1 MPPIAPSRR
10 ALLLAAPAI
19 LAAGG
24 ARAQAGLLEVKMSLA
39 APFDGSNAA
48 FFLAEERGW
57 FREAG
62 LRCQFDSSG
71 GSGEA
76 VTRVGSGAYEF
87 GVGDINVLLEFNAR
101 NPASAGRCVYM
112 LYYRS
117 PLSAA
122 SFPRAGIGSAAALA
136 GKRIGAALTDGAY
149 RIFPAFAA
157 QAGIDASSIR
167 WQYGDLRLREAF
179 LMRGDVDAILGFDS
193 TMYFGLVR
201 AGARPEDIR
210 FQYFADAGLP
220 LYGNGLLASRRMLET
235 NPEAVRRFV
244 VASARGWQA
253 AVADPAAAIAALRRR
268 EALTDVALETEKLRW
283 LIRNQLTTE
292 ESRADGLGGVRADR
306 FATSVATV
314 SRAFGLATPLQ
325 PAEVFDP
332 AFLPPPEIRRLPS

>member
-1 MPPIAPSRR
+1 MITRR
-10 ALLLAAPAI
+10 SLGLAVPAI
-19 LAAGG
+19 LAAPGL
-24 ARAQAGLLEVKMSLA
+24 RAQGAPLEVKVSLA

-76 VTRVGSGAYEF
+76 VTRVGSGSYEF
-87 GVGDINVLLEFNAR
+87 GIGDINVLLEFNAK
-101 NPASAGRCVYM
+101 NPASAARCVYM
-112 LYYRS
+112 VYYRS

-122 SFPRAGIGSAAALA
+122 SFPRAGINAARDLA

-149 RIFPAFAA
+149 RIFPAFASV
-157 QAGIDASSIR
+157 AGLDAGTVR

-179 LMRGDVDAILGFDS
+179 LLRGDVDAILGFDS

-201 AGARPEDIR
+201 AGAKPEDIR

-220 LYGNGLLASRRMLET
+220 LYGNGILASKRMLET
-235 NPEAVRRFV
+235 NPEAVRRFT
-244 VASARGWQA
+244 AAAARGWQA
-253 AVADPAAAIAALRRR
+253 AMADPVAAIAALRRK
-268 EALTDVALETEKLRW
+268 EALTDVPLETEKLRW
-283 LIRNQLTTE
+283 LITKQLTTE

-314 SRAFGLATPLQ
+314 SRAFGLATPLA
-325 PAEVFDP
+325 PADVFDP
-332 AFLPPPEIRRLPS
+332 SFLPSAEIRRLPV

>member
-1 MPPIAPSRR
+1 MTTRR
-10 ALLLAAPAI
+10 SLLLATPAI
-19 LAAGG
+19 LAAGTV
-24 ARAQAGLLEVKMSLA
+24 RAQAPLEVKVSLA

-62 LRCQFDSSG
+62 LRCSFDSSG

-76 VTRVGSGAYEF
+76 VTRVGSGTYEF
-87 GVGDINVLLEFNAR
+87 GIGDINVLLEFNAR
-101 NPASAGRCVYM
+101 NPASAARCVYM
-112 LYYRS
+112 VYYRS

-122 SFPRAGIGSAAALA
+122 SFPRAGINTARDLA
-136 GKRIGAALTDGAY
+136 GKRIGAALTDGAF

-157 QAGIDASSIR
+157 TAGIDASTVR

-210 FQYFADAGLP
+210 FQYFADSGLP
-220 LYGNGLLASRRMLET
+220 LYGNGILASKRMLET
-235 NPEAVRRFV
+235 NPEAVRRFT
-244 VASARGWQA
+244 AAAARGWQA
-253 AVADPAAAIAALRRR
+253 AAADPVAAIAALRRR
-268 EALTDVALETEKLRW
+268 EPLTDVALETEKLRW
-283 LIRNQLTTE
+283 LITKQMTTE
-292 ESRADGLGGVRADR
+292 ESRADGMGGVRADR

-314 SRAFGLATPLQ
+314 SRGFGLTAPIA
-325 PAEVFDP
+325 PGDVFDP
-332 AFLPPPEIRRLPS
+332 SFLPSMDIRRLPA

>member
-1 MPPIAPSRR
+1 MISRR
-10 ALLLAAPAI
+10 SLGLAVPAI
-19 LAAGG
+19 LAASGL
-24 ARAQAGLLEVKMSLA
+24 RAQGAPLEVKVSLA

-87 GVGDINVLLEFNAR
+87 GIGDINVLLEFNAK
-101 NPASAGRCVYM
+101 NPASAARCVYM
-112 LYYRS
+112 VYYRS

-122 SFPRAGIGSAAALA
+122 SFPRAGINAARDLA

-157 QAGIDASSIR
+157 TAGLDASTVR

-179 LMRGDVDAILGFDS
+179 LLRGDVDAILGFDS

-201 AGARPEDIR
+201 AGAKPEDIR

-220 LYGNGLLASRRMLET
+220 LYGNGLLASKRMLET
-235 NPEAVRRFV
+235 NPEAVRRFT
-244 VASARGWQA
+244 AAAARGWQA
-253 AVADPAAAIAALRRR
+253 AMAEPAAAIAALRRK

-283 LIRNQLTTE
+283 LITRQLTTE

-314 SRAFGLATPLQ
+314 SRAFGLTTPLA
-325 PAEVFDP
+325 PADVFDP
-332 AFLPPPEIRRLPS
+332 SFLPPAGIRRLPV